1 VAAAAAV
8 TVNLKIMCG
17 CKDCKEITLLGGL
30 DGVGIASIVSNS
42 FGTMTFNYTNGQ
54 SVTLACPCAQ
64 SQVKYQV
71 ERLGVNTSGT
81 SPAFTTLTNMT
92 YTVPAGGAGTYELEF
107 VADTQFSFST
117 IGTNQVTLQVFKNA
131 AEVNVNVQKRI
142 AITNAN
148 ADGGSYIIPALVK
161 ISNVTLAVGDILD
174 VRSTSTS
181 PATAFLN
188 FGVLTINR
196 LS

>member
-1 VAAAAAV
+1 
-8 TVNLKIMCG
+8 MCG

-42 FGTMTFNYTNGQ
+42 FDTITFNYTNGQ
-54 SVTLACPCAQ
+54 SVTLECPCAPA
-64 SQVKYQV
+64 QVKYQV
-71 ERLGVNTSGT
+71 ERLGISTSGT
-81 SPAFTTLTNMT
+81 SPTFTTLTNMT

-107 VADTQFSFST
+107 VADAEFSFSVA
-117 IGTNQVTLQVFKNA
+117 GNNQVTIQIYKNGL
-131 AEVNVNVQKRI
+131 EVNPNNQKRI
-142 AITNAN
+142 KVTSS
-148 ADGGSYIIPALVK
+148 GSESFIIPALVK

-174 VRSTSTS
+174 VRSTSTA
-181 PATAFLN
+181 PASAYLN

>member
-1 VAAAAAV
+1 
-8 TVNLKIMCG
+8 MCG

-107 VADTQFSFST
+107 VADAEFSFSVA
-117 IGTNQVTLQVFKNA
+117 GNNQVTIQIFKNA
-131 AEVNVNVQKRI
+131 LEVNPNNQKRI
-142 AITNAN
+142 KVTSS
-148 ADGGSYIIPALVK
+148 GSESFIIPALVK

-174 VRSTSTS
+174 VRSTSTA
-181 PATAFLN
+181 PASAYLN